1 METKDNTPNYHP
13 NHNHLDYATKQKISQ
28 SLKQRWSRI
37 NMVTKNADNN
47 QLDEIITKSIR
58 NEIDNLI
65 REN

>member
-1 METKDNTPNYHP
+1 VETTDNTPNYHP
-13 NHNHLDYATKQKISQ
+13 NHNHLDYAIKQKISQ

-37 NMVTKNADNN
+37 NMVTKNADSN

-65 REN
+65 HEN